1 MMTPPNAIRELRVE
15 HGETLEE
22 LAEIIDISRDALRN
36 YEVGKQDVRSEIAK
50 KIAAMGVELE
60 HRQVNTDSKMDV
72 VPLL

>member
-50 KIAAMGVELE
+50 KIARHYNVSLD
-60 HRQVNTDSKMDV
+60 R
-72 VPLL
+72 LLCFNLQEGKH